1 MILTTL
7 IATKIT
13 PSLKNLPLITV
24 LVLLAACSP
33 PPPSSKVLIDTS
45 TLAILPAY
53 QLFSQTSQQLKIT
66 ADNFCQ
72 TPNAEQFD
80 LVRAAWRANVDSWS
94 GVQNLQFGPLLVD
107 NQAWKIQFWPDKKNL
122 IARKVESLLRTGEAL
137 NVKRIDDASVVVQG
151 LSSLEYLLFDSKFG
165 VLDRYTGEQGS
176 RRCEL
181 LSAVSSHLHSVASG
195 LFNDWRPELG
205 NYLATFT
212 QTGEHNPEYPDD
224 SVAMANLL
232 GTLVEGVE
240 LIKRDKFER
249 PLGLASS
256 GAQPQIYL
264 LEWWR
269 SEYSK
274 DAIIANLKALKTLF
288 VAADGYGLDD
298 YLLNVK
304 NRGDLSTQIQQHID
318 KSIAAA
324 SAMPNSLFGSVEP
337 RSQIELVN
345 FQKAISELLALLKSD
360 LPDALGISLG
370 FNAKDGD

>member
-165 VLDRYTGEQGS
+165 VLDRYTGEQGN

>member
-33 PPPSSKVLIDTS
+33 PPPSSKLLIDTS

-66 ADNFCQ
+66 ADKFCQ

-122 IARKVESLLRTGEAL
+122 IARKVESLLRTGEVL
-137 NVKRIDDASVVVQG
+137 NVKRIDEASVVVQG

-165 VLDRYTGEQGS
+165 VLDRYTGEQGN

-181 LSAVSSHLHSVASG
+181 LSAVSAHLHNVAGG

-337 RSQIELVN
+337 RSQIELMN
-345 FQKAISELLALLKSD
+345 FQKAISELLTLLKSD